1 MAPSVV
7 AKGKIRKAQRR
18 GEAIPLGWALDKDGK
33 PTTDATAAMEGSMT
47 PIGGPKGS
55 GIAILMDVMSGV
67 LTGAQFA
74 GDVGD
79 QYKQW
84 DRIQDVGHTF
94 IAIKP
99 EVFMSVTEFKGRME

>member
-1 MAPSVV
+1 
-7 AKGKIRKAQRR
+7 
-18 GEAIPLGWALDKDGK
+18 
-33 PTTDATAAMEGSMT
+33 MT

-67 LTGAQFA
+67 LSGAEFA
-74 GDVGD
+74 GNVGD

-99 EVFMSVTEFKGRME
+99 DVFMSTAEFKSRME